1 MVEMTGWQMVVAAL
15 KAEGI
20 RYVYGLPGNPTC
32 LYDALYDE
40 PAIQPILVRHEAAGG
55 FMAMAHALLTGE
67 PAVCFASPGPGVANL
82 VPAML
87 ECLATC
93 APVIA
98 PCTGGSGHKDGM
110 GAFQETDQVGIMQ
123 PVTKWAVRVPY
134 PERVP
139 WAMRRAFSLATNGQP
154 GPVYVEIPFEVGSAR
169 VEMPPYR
176 LAERAIRP
184 AGDPAR
190 VVQAADLLVQAE
202 RPLIVAGGGAR
213 RSGAHAEVRTL
224 AELLGMPVMTT
235 PSGRGIISEDHPLSI
250 GQVGLYRTRL
260 GMRASQ
266 QADVLIT
273 VGSRNEEFQ
282 TAAWQVYSPG
292 IKLIQIDIAPFE
304 IGRNYVPDV
313 AVVGDAKLVLVELL
327 AMLKERKV
335 AWKGRGEAWAAAKRS
350 YEAEVAAEGQCDDV
364 PIKTK
369 RVLYELNQVFGKD
382 AILVHENG
390 SQDLW
395 SYYSPYYKVHEDAV
409 VAPGEQ
415 TCMGMGVAGAIGAKL
430 ARPDKKVVCITGD
443 GAFQMH
449 YQELPT
455 AVQHGAAV
463 TWIVL
468 DNRSLGWIKF
478 GQRRLGERYIS
489 TDYTAQPDF
498 ACLAQ
503 ACGCFG
509 ENVERPE
516 KVRGALER
524 ALEANREGKPAVIAF
539 SVDGWDLAEGF
550 YAYYG
555 LKKERSVVL
564 PTLDRP

>member
-1 MVEMTGWQMVVAAL
+1 MTARTGWQMVVAAL

-20 RYVYGLPGNPTC
+20 RYVFGLPGSPTC

-40 PAIQPILVRHEAAGG
+40 PDIRPILVRHEAAGG
-55 FMAMAHALLTGE
+55 FMAMAYALLSGE

-87 ECLATC
+87 ESLATC

-98 PCTGGSGHKDGM
+98 PCTGVSGQKDGM
-110 GAFQETDQVGIMQ
+110 GAFQETDQIGIMR

-134 PERVP
+134 TERIP

-154 GPVYVEIPFEVGSAR
+154 GPIYVEVPFEVGCASIE
-169 VEMPPYR
+169 VPDYVP
-176 LAERAIRP
+176 AERAIRF

-190 VVQAADLLVQAE
+190 VQRVAGLLQEAE
-202 RPLIVAGGGAR
+202 RPLVVAGGGAR
-213 RSGAHAEVRTL
+213 RSGAHAELRAL

-235 PSGRGIISEDHPLSI
+235 PSGRGIIAEDHPLAI

-260 GMRASQ
+260 GMRAFKE
-266 QADVLIT
+266 ADLLVT

-282 TAAWQVYSPG
+282 TGAWRIFPPG
-292 IKLIQIDIAPFE
+292 ARFVQIDIEPFE
-304 IGRNYVPDV
+304 IGRNWVPD
-313 AVVGDAKLVLVELL
+313 AAIVGDAKLVLGDLL
-327 AMLKERKV
+327 AALQDQARP
-335 AWKGRGEAWAAAKRS
+335 AWSQRGEGWAQAKAA
-350 YEAEVAAEGQCDDV
+350 YDAEVAAEGRCDDI

-369 RVLYELNQVFGKD
+369 RVLYELNRVFGHNTVV
-382 AILVHENG
+382 VHENG

-395 SYYSPYYKVHEDAV
+395 SYYSPYYKVLDLNAT

-415 TCMGMGVAGAIGAKL
+415 TCMGAGVAGAIGAKL
-430 ARPDKKVVCITGD
+430 ARPDSKVVCITGD

-455 AVQHGAAV
+455 AVQHHAPV

-489 TDYTAQPDF
+489 VDFHMQPDF
-498 ACLAQ
+498 VQLAR
-503 ACGCFG
+503 ACGCYG
-509 ENVERPE
+509 EQVDDPAQ
-516 KVRGALER
+516 VGPALTR
-524 ALEANREGKPAVIAF
+524 ALRANEDGMPAVLAF
-539 SVDGWDLAEGF
+539 SVGASDFSEGF
-550 YAYYG
+550 LAYYD
-555 LKKERSVVL
+555 L
-564 PTLDRP
+564 